1 MKQNGSRG
9 KGPRKQG
16 KFQGSGGSKTGGR
29 GETRA
34 RSGRDG
40 RQTDKNGG
48 RDHRDNRTASR
59 PQSRRN
65 DGHAPRKHENSQQHQ
80 GHGGAGLPRG
90 ARATLWGIHAVREA
104 WLNPDRDIRALYATE
119 DALDAFA
126 ETMAAADDADID
138 RPKPVVADRR
148 ALDRL
153 TGPGA
158 VHQGLAL
165 DTAPL
170 EEVFVQDLIN
180 SAEAQERAVIVMLDQ
195 VTDPHNVGAIMR
207 SACAFGATGIV
218 MQRRHAPELD
228 GVLVKTA
235 SGAAEHMPVAY
246 ETNLSR
252 TIETLQE
259 AGFTVLALDERGD
272 ISLEELPV
280 IDKAVIILGAEGPG
294 IRHLVKEH
302 ADRLVRLPTGGPV
315 GALNVSNAA
324 AVALYAIVTNK

>member
-1 MKQNGSRG
+1 MDNSMKHQGSRG
-9 KGPRKQG
+9 KGPHKQG
-16 KFQGSGGSKTGGR
+16 KFPGKAGSGNSGRGGPKGGGKGRGGGR
-29 GETRA
+29 EDRRGDARTEAKGPRPARHEARRA
-34 RSGRDG
+34 E
-40 RQTDKNGG
+40 
-48 RDHRDNRTASR
+48 R
-59 PQSRRN
+59 P
-65 DGHAPRKHENSQQHQ
+65 HQ
-80 GHGGAGLPRG
+80 GQGHEPGLPRG
-90 ARATLWGIHAVREA
+90 ARASLWGTHAVKEA
-104 WLNPDRDIRALYATE
+104 WLNPDRDIRALYATAE
-119 DALDAFA
+119 ALESFA
-126 ETMAAADDADID
+126 DTMEAADDSGLD
-138 RPKPVVADRR
+138 RPQPVVADRR

-165 DTAPL
+165 DAAPL
-170 EEVFVQDLIN
+170 DEVFVQDLI
-180 SAEAQERAVIVMLDQ
+180 SAADGRERAVIVMLDQ

-207 SACAFGATGIV
+207 SACAFGAAGIV

-235 SGAAEHMPVAY
+235 SGAAEHIPVAY

-272 ISLEELPV
+272 ISLEELPA
-280 IDKAVIILGAEGPG
+280 IDKAVIVLGAEGPG
-294 IRHLVKEH
+294 IRHLVKQH

-324 AVALYAIVTNK
+324 AVALYALVTAK